1 MDLFSAFESPSS
13 GTSLSPSFALTG
25 PDSSVAGSPR
35 SSVPSGKGYREHLGE
50 RAMTD
55 QYSHNR
61 HFHFHLTSDEDLD
74 LLRAAVQTGVC
85 RTQELVGTWWNA
97 YVDRFG
103 NSRTLSEQ
111 EFKDL
116 LGATLNRGH
125 EALLER
131 DIDRYRREVERA
143 GDLLAGRGMRLE
155 EMIAALQL
163 LNESM
168 RRTLAGNPLMNPD
181 VEAAL
186 DRISHLRA
194 MLFVS
199 GYFRSLSAVA
209 GTRAAALAREAA
221 ILPMSAR
228 NRFHGLVGA
237 SPGMKLLYERI
248 EMAAASS
255 GNLLI
260 VGESG
265 TGKEL
270 VARAIHESGPRK
282 GKPFVALN
290 CAALPK
296 DLIESELFGYKKGAF
311 SGANN
316 DHLGLF
322 RAADGGTLFL
332 DEITEMD
339 ASTQTKL
346 LRAIQERAIR
356 PVGTTQEQP
365 VNVRLIAS
373 TNRDPKAAVANGN
386 LREDLYYR
394 LQASVLTIPALRDRR
409 EDIPLLV
416 DHFIAVFAERFGR
429 EVAGIEQRALE
440 AICNYSWPG
449 NVRELSNTIEAAF
462 TFGRGSLIEF
472 GDLPSSV
479 TSAIEQD
486 APAVRGEPSGCP
498 RPGKP
503 VPSFAE
509 AERDLIEKA
518 LLTTNGNKVA
528 AAELLGISR
537 KKLYAKIEKYHLAS
551 LPN

>member
-1 MDLFSAFESPSS
+1 
-13 GTSLSPSFALTG
+13 
-25 PDSSVAGSPR
+25 
-35 SSVPSGKGYREHLGE
+35 
-50 RAMTD
+50 MTD

-181 VEAAL
+181 VEAA
-186 DRISHLRA
+186 
-194 MLFVS
+194 
-199 GYFRSLSAVA
+199 
-209 GTRAAALAREAA
+209 
-221 ILPMSAR
+221 
-228 NRFHGLVGA
+228 RFHGLVGA

-270 VARAIHESGPRK
+270 VARAIHDSGPRK

-486 APAVRGEPSGCP
+486 APAIRGEPSGCP

-537 KKLYAKIEKYHLAS
+537 KKLYAKIEKYHLAP